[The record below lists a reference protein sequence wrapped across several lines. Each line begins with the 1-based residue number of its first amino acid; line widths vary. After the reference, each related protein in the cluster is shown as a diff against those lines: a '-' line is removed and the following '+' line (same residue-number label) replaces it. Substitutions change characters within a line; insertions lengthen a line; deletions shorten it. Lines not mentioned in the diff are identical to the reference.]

1 MANNNAG
8 QVTAGKPK
16 IGGSV
21 FRAPLTAT
29 LPTDAV
35 TALGGDFINQ
45 GYCSD
50 DGFKNNMGITTE
62 TVKAWGGD
70 VVLTT
75 QTEKTDEFTVTLIET
90 MNEDVLKTVFGESRV
105 SGSLESGLAVQVN
118 SEEQS
123 ESVWV
128 CDMVLKGNVAKR
140 VVIPFGKITSIGE
153 VTYSDSGAVGY
164 ALTISA
170 RPDASG
176 NTHYEY
182 MKAPAVPD
190 TTLSALSITGCTLS
204 PAFAAG
210 TTSYTTTTTSATNV
224 ITATATDN
232 EATVVIKNGTTT
244 VTSGSAA
251 TWSAGSNTVT
261 VTVTNGNA
269 TKTYTV
275 TVTKS

>member
-35 TALGGDFINQ
+35 TSLGGEFINQ

-105 SGSLESGLAVQVN
+105 SGSLEKVS
-118 SEEQS
+118 
-123 ESVWV
+123 
-128 CDMVLKGNVAKR
+128 
-140 VVIPFGKITSIGE
+140 
-153 VTYSDSGAVGY
+153 
-164 ALTISA
+164 
-170 RPDASG
+170 
-176 NTHYEY
+176 
-182 MKAPAVPD
+182 
-190 TTLSALSITGCTLS
+190 
-204 PAFAAG
+204 
-210 TTSYTTTTTSATNV
+210 
-224 ITATATDN
+224 
-232 EATVVIKNGTTT
+232 
-244 VTSGSAA
+244 
-251 TWSAGSNTVT
+251 
-261 VTVTNGNA
+261 
-269 TKTYTV
+269 
-275 TVTKS
+275 